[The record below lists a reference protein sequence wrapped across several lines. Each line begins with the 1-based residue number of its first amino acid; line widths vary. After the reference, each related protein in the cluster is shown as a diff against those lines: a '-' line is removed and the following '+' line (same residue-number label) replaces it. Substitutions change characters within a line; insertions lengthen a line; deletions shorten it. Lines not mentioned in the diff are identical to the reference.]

1 MAIKLITFGC
11 RLNTYESEV
20 IKTFLQENED
30 LKDKDITIF
39 NSCTVT
45 AEAEKQLRQAIRKER
60 RENPDAIIGV
70 VGCAVQTNGE
80 VYENMDEIDFIFG
93 NLDKMKKNNY
103 ELLIPLIKELENS
116 HKCKCIGKCKCKH
129 DEEHECH
136 CHDGEDNNECKCGHN
151 HEDGEHECTCGH
163 HHHNDE
169 GCSCGHHHEDDCDD
183 DCCCDEE
190 DEEDEIIVHKSPIKS
205 LNFDSEETSKK
216 PILISNI
223 LELHGLAPQ
232 LITGFEEKTRGFI
245 QIQTGCDNHCTFCAT
260 RLARGRSVS
269 IPSNRVI
276 EQINK
281 LVENG
286 YNEIVLTG
294 IDITDYGKRL
304 NEDIN
309 LGKLMKKILKETD
322 LLRLR
327 LSSLDI
333 ADVNDDLKDVLFNEE
348 RVMPHIHISLQ
359 SGDNTILKR
368 MARRHN
374 REQVIDFC
382 NEIKK
387 YRKNIAIGA
396 DLIAGFPTETEAMH
410 KNSYN
415 LIEEIGLVF
424 GHIFPYSVRENT
436 PASLMEQVPMETRRR
451 RAKELRAISQIQL
464 EDFTKEQSKFTHK
477 VLIENETTGRTEN
490 YLTVKLHDG
499 ILKNHKIGD
508 IVELKF

>member
-1 MAIKLITFGC
+1 MSIKLITFGC

-20 IKTFLQENED
+20 IKTFLQKND
-30 LKDKDITIF
+30 NLKDKNIVIF

-60 RENPDAIIGV
+60 RDNPDAIIGV
-70 VGCAVQTNGE
+70 VGCAVQTNGNI
-80 VYENMDEIDFIFG
+80 YEEMDEVNFVFG
-93 NLDKMKKNNY
+93 NIDKMQKNNY
-103 ELLIPLIKELENS
+103 ELLIPLIEEIEKNHKCNCS
-116 HKCKCIGKCKCKH
+116 KKCKCGQHHDKHCKH
-129 DEEHECH
+129 EEDADHKCSCGHDHHEECR
-136 CHDGEDNNECKCGHN
+136 CHDDDNC
-151 HEDGEHECTCGH
+151 DCGH
-163 HHHNDE
+163 HHDE
-169 GCSCGHHHEDDCDD
+169 ES
-183 DCCCDEE
+183 CCDEE
-190 DEEDEIIVHKSPIKS
+190 DDLEEEQFKYKSPIKS
-205 LNFDSEETSKK
+205 LDFDSEEKNKK
-216 PILISNI
+216 PILITNI
-223 LELHGLAPQ
+223 LELHEIAPQ
-232 LITGFEEKTRGFI
+232 LITGFEERTRGFI

-260 RLARGRSVS
+260 RLARGKSVS
-269 IPSNRVI
+269 IPSNRI
-276 EQINK
+276 IDQINK

-294 IDITDYGKRL
+294 IDITDYGKKL
-304 NEDIN
+304 DEDIN

-322 LLRLR
+322 LPRLR

-333 ADVNDDLKDVLFNEE
+333 ADVNDDLKDVLFNES
-348 RVMPHIHISLQ
+348 RAMPHIHISLQ

-368 MARRHN
+368 MARRHT

-387 YRKNIAIGA
+387 YRKNIGIGA

-410 KNSYN
+410 KNSYK

-436 PASLMEQVPMETRRR
+436 PAALMEQVPMETRRR
-451 RAKELRAISQIQL
+451 RAKELRTIAQL
-464 EDFTKEQSKFTHK
+464 QLDEFTKEQSKYTHE

-508 IVELKF
+508 IVELKFN

>member
-80 VYENMDEIDFIFG
+80 VYENMDEVDFIFG

-183 DCCCDEE
+183 DCCCDDPCCDCEE
-190 DEEDEIIVHKSPIKS
+190 DDDFEEESKTINPIKE
-205 LNFDSEETSKK
+205 LNFDILDKTK
-216 PILISNI
+216 PVIIDDLTDIND
-223 LELHGLAPQ
+223 LDVD

-245 QIQTGCDNHCTFCAT
+245 QIQNGCDNHCTFCAT
-260 RLARGRSVS
+260 RLARGKS
-269 IPSNRVI
+269 ISIQSNKII

-286 YNEIVLTG
+286 YN
-294 IDITDYGKRL
+294 
-304 NEDIN
+304 N
-309 LGKLMKKILKETD
+309 LDLTD
-322 LLRLR
+322 LG
-327 LSSLDI
+327 
-333 ADVNDDLKDVLFNEE
+333 E
-348 RVMPHIHISLQ
+348 
-359 SGDNTILKR
+359 
-368 MARRHN
+368 
-374 REQVIDFC
+374 
-382 NEIKK
+382 
-387 YRKNIAIGA
+387 
-396 DLIAGFPTETEAMH
+396 
-410 KNSYN
+410 
-415 LIEEIGLVF
+415 
-424 GHIFPYSVRENT
+424 
-436 PASLMEQVPMETRRR
+436 
-451 RAKELRAISQIQL
+451 
-464 EDFTKEQSKFTHK
+464 
-477 VLIENETTGRTEN
+477 
-490 YLTVKLHDG
+490 
-499 ILKNHKIGD
+499 
-508 IVELKF
+508 

>member
-1 MAIKLITFGC
+1 MSIKLITFGC

-20 IKTFLQENED
+20 IRTFLQENNK
-30 LKDKDITIF
+30 LKNKNITIF

-45 AEAEKQLRQAIRKER
+45 AEAEKQLRQAIRKEK
-60 RENPDAIIGV
+60 RENPNTIVGI
-70 VGCAVQTNGE
+70 VGCAAQTNGDLYREMRE
-80 VYENMDEIDFIFG
+80 VDFVFG
-93 NLDKMKKNNY
+93 NIDKMKKNNY
-103 ELLIPLIKELENS
+103 ELLIPLIEKAEKNRKYTCNKNCICEHHHNSEEN
-116 HKCKCIGKCKCKH
+116 
-129 DEEHECH
+129 ECH
-136 CHDGEDNNECKCGHN
+136 CNHDHDKRTNKCSCEHDHHKDSEDCHCDHN
-151 HEDGEHECTCGH
+151 HTNYKNEH
-163 HHHNDE
+163 
-169 GCSCGHHHEDDCDD
+169 DDY
-183 DCCCDEE
+183 CCDEE
-190 DEEDEIIVHKSPIKS
+190 DELDEKIYINKPLVKS
-205 LNFDSEETSKK
+205 LDFDIEEKNEK
-216 PILISNI
+216 AIIISNI
-223 LELHGLAPQ
+223 LESHELKPQ

-245 QIQTGCDNHCTFCAT
+245 QIQSGCDNHCTFCAT
-260 RLARGRSVS
+260 RLARGKSIS
-269 IPSNRVI
+269 IPSNRII

-304 NEDIN
+304 GEDIN

-322 LLRLR
+322 LQRLR

-333 ADVNDDLKDVLFNEE
+333 ADINDDLKDALFNEK

-374 REQVIDFC
+374 REQVIEFC

-387 YRKNIAIGA
+387 YRQNIAIGA
-396 DLIAGFPTETEAMH
+396 DLIAGFPTETEIMY

-424 GHIFPYSVRENT
+424 GHIFPYSIRENT
-436 PASLMEQVPMETRRR
+436 PAALMEQIPMETRRR

-464 EDFTKEQSKFTHK
+464 EDFVKAQSKFVHK

>member
-20 IKTFLQENED
+20 IKTFLQEVDE
-30 LKDKDITIF
+30 LKDKNIVIF

-60 RENPDAIIGV
+60 RENPHSIIGV
-70 VGCAVQTNGE
+70 VGCAAQTNTKTYEDMEE
-80 VYENMDEIDFIFG
+80 VDFVFG
-93 NLDKMKKNNY
+93 NIDKMQKNNY
-103 ELLIPLIKELENS
+103 ELLIPIIKDLENK
-116 HKCKCIGKCKCKH
+116 HKCKCGGK
-129 DEEHECH
+129 
-136 CHDGEDNNECKCGHN
+136 CKCGHN
-151 HEDGEHECTCGH
+151 HDKNEEEC
-163 HHHNDE
+163 N
-169 GCSCGHHHEDDCDD
+169 CGHHHEDGKECHCHNHNEEDCDCGHHHHDD
-183 DCCCDEE
+183 DCDCEDENLDEE
-190 DEEDEIIVHKSPIKS
+190 LEENINNKKTLIKELDFDNDKEDKIVVV
-205 LNFDSEETSKK
+205 
-216 PILISNI
+216 SNI
-223 LELHGLAPQ
+223 LNAYELAPQ

-245 QIQTGCDNHCTFCAT
+245 QIQSGCDNHCTFCAT
-260 RLARGRSVS
+260 RLARGKSVS
-269 IPSNRVI
+269 IPSNKII

-304 NEDIN
+304 DEKIN
-309 LGKLMKKILKETD
+309 LSQLMKKILKETD
-322 LLRLR
+322 LPRLR
-327 LSSLDI
+327 LSSIDI
-333 ADVNDDLKDVLFNEE
+333 ADVNNDLKDVLFNEE

-368 MARRHN
+368 MARRHT

-410 KNSYN
+410 KNSYK

-436 PASLMEQVPMETRRR
+436 PAALMEQIPVETRRR
-451 RAKELRAISQIQL
+451 RAKELRAIAQIQL
-464 EDFTKEQSKFTHK
+464 EEFTKEQSKFTHK